1 MIVMPAMPPEQTAS
15 WLGVLDL
22 YDHLGEGWTLIGG
35 QLVHLYCAER
45 GQFPVRPTNDVDA
58 VIDVRAD
65 PNMLRTFTS
74 ALTGIGFTSAGISAE
89 GRQHRW
95 VRGQA
100 SIDVLLPDGVGQ
112 RASERQGVTGS
123 PTLPTAGGT
132 QALQRSEVVA
142 VTVGGREGSVWR
154 PNLVGA
160 LVVKAAAHGN
170 AGDPGGARHRRDF
183 VVLAGLV
190 ITADFAN
197 EQLTRKDRQ
206 RLRLIVTVIKND
218 RELLLEIP
226 GAAAVIERLKV
237 AAKLDA

>member
-1 MIVMPAMPPEQTAS
+1 MIVLPAMPPEQTAS

-22 YDHLGEGWTLIGG
+22 YDRLSDGWTLIGG

-45 GQFPVRPTNDVDA
+45 GQFPARPTNDADT

-65 PNMLRTFTS
+65 PKMLYTFTKTL
-74 ALTGIGFTSAGISAE
+74 AGLGFESAGISAE

-95 VRGQA
+95 VRGKA
-100 SIDVLLPDGVGQ
+100 SIDVLLPDGVGE
-112 RASERQGVTGS
+112 RASGRQGVTGG

-142 VTVGGREGSVWR
+142 VTVDGREGWVWR

-170 AGDPGGARHRRDF
+170 AGDPGVARHRRDF
-183 VVLAGLV
+183 VVLAELV
-190 ITADFAN
+190 AAADFAD
-197 EQLTRKDRQ
+197 EDLTPKDRQ
-206 RLRLIVTVIKND
+206 RLRLIVTAIEND
-218 RELLLEIP
+218 RALLLEIP
-226 GAAAVIERLKV
+226 VAAAAIERLKV
-237 AAKLDA
+237 AAKLDG

>member
-1 MIVMPAMPPEQTAS
+1 MIVMPPMPPEQTAS
-15 WLGVLDL
+15 WLGILDL
-22 YDHLGEGWTLIGG
+22 YDHLGKGWTLIGG

-74 ALTGIGFTSAGISAE
+74 ALAGIGFTSAGISAE

-95 VRGQA
+95 VRGRA

-170 AGDPGGARHRRDF
+170 AGDPGVARHRRDGSDR
-183 VVLAGLV
+183 AAEGRGQ
-190 ITADFAN
+190 ARR
-197 EQLTRKDRQ
+197 LTPNRQ
-206 RLRLIVTVIKND
+206 TWS
-218 RELLLEIP
+218 
-226 GAAAVIERLKV
+226 
-237 AAKLDA
+237 

>member
-89 GRQHRW
+89 
-95 VRGQA
+95 RGA
-100 SIDVLLPDGVGQ
+100 PAPL
-112 RASERQGVTGS
+112 
-123 PTLPTAGGT
+123 
-132 QALQRSEVVA
+132 
-142 VTVGGREGSVWR
+142 
-154 PNLVGA
+154 
-160 LVVKAAAHGN
+160 
-170 AGDPGGARHRRDF
+170 GARPGRRD
-183 VVLAGLV
+183 
-190 ITADFAN
+190 
-197 EQLTRKDRQ
+197 
-206 RLRLIVTVIKND
+206 
-218 RELLLEIP
+218 
-226 GAAAVIERLKV
+226 
-237 AAKLDA
+237 

>member
-1 MIVMPAMPPEQTAS
+1 MIVMPPMPPEQTAS

-160 LVVKAAAHGN
+160 LIVKAAAHGN
-170 AGDPGGARHRRDF
+170 AGDPGVARHRRDF

-190 ITADFAN
+190 TTADFAN

-206 RLRLIVTVIKND
+206 RLRLIVTAIKND

-226 GAAAVIERLKV
+226 GATAVMERLQV
-237 AAKLDA
+237 AAKLDT